1 MNVIS
6 LQVDS
11 SSSAA
16 RFRACRVFQARI
28 DVSDLARLRISSVL
42 TTESPPTR
50 GWGLPKFHSQVLISY
65 TWLPLHD
72 PWLAPSAHPNSKA
85 CFCRGAY
92 LPVYGMVRR
101 GIAMKKARK
110 ERHPPKKVLCPTD
123 VEIRDRRGFIQQMI
137 MSYE

>member
-65 TWLPLHD
+65 TSLPLRD

-92 LPVYGMVRR
+92 LPVYGMVD
-101 GIAMKKARK
+101 
-110 ERHPPKKVLCPTD
+110 VLLP
-123 VEIRDRRGFIQQMI
+123 
-137 MSYE
+137 

>member
-16 RFRACRVFQARI
+16 RFRACRVFQAPR
-28 DVSDLARLRISSVL
+28 DVSDLERLRISSVL

-65 TWLPLHD
+65 AWLPQRD
-72 PWLAPSAHPNSKA
+72 PWLAPSAHPKFEGLLLSRSVLVWN
-85 CFCRGAY
+85 G
-92 LPVYGMVRR
+92 RR